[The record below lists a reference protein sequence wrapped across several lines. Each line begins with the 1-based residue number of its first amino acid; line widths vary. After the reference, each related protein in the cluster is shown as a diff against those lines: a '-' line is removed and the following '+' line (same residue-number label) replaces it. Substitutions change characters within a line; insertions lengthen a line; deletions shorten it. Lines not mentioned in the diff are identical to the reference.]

1 MSRKLIRGGHVLSMD
16 PGVGDHI
23 GGDVLIQDGRI
34 AAVGTGISAPDAE
47 LVDATGMVV
56 MPGLIDTHRHTWQ
69 GAFSQVAADWTL
81 NQYFTGVIGRL
92 SPMFTPQDV
101 RDGTHFG
108 AVEALDSGVT
118 TLFDWAHIMNTPE
131 HADAA
136 VDALRASGIRAVFGH
151 SIPTHD
157 PAWYVGSDLRH
168 PDDARRVATRY
179 FNSTD
184 QLLTLALA
192 IRGPE
197 MATIAATAD
206 DLALAR
212 DLGVRAS
219 MHVGIGLLGGQRAIT
234 QLNDH
239 GLLGPDLI
247 FLHANTSTDDELKML
262 AASGAH
268 ASVSARVEMMMGHG
282 FPATGRLLEAGIR
295 PALSVDVVA
304 GVPSNMFDEMRAVLE
319 AERLRQ
325 YDRQLTAGS
334 APETVPLTTREAIE
348 FATIDGAR
356 TLGLDDRIG
365 SLTPGKRADV
375 ICVDVARS
383 PLRLAQP
390 TEAAVTFADA
400 RDVHTVLVE
409 GEFRKRG
416 GELVGVDARGVRDA
430 ARSSRDR
437 LLAAVTGLSTVV

>member
-1 MSRKLIRGGHVLSMD
+1 MSRKLIRGGHVLTMD
-16 PGVGDHI
+16 PAVGDHVV
-23 GGDVLIQDGRI
+23 GDVLIQDGRI
-34 AAVGTGISAPDAE
+34 AAVGAGLEAPGAE
-47 LVDATGMVV
+47 LIDATGMVV

-69 GAFSQVAADWTL
+69 GAFAQVAADWTL
-81 NQYFTGVIGRL
+81 NEYFGGIIGRL
-92 SPMFTPQDV
+92 SPLFTPQDV

-131 HADAA
+131 HADAS

-151 SIPTHD
+151 SIPTSD
-157 PAWYVGSDLRH
+157 PSWYVASDRRH
-168 PDDARRVATRY
+168 PDDARRLATRY

-192 IRGPE
+192 VRGPE
-197 MATIAATAD
+197 MATIEATAD

-234 QLNDH
+234 QLHDR

-262 AASGAH
+262 AVSGAH

-304 GVPSNMFDEMRAVLE
+304 GVPSNMFDEMRAVIE

-325 YDRQLTAGS
+325 YDRLLTLGA
-334 APETVPLTTREAIE
+334 APDRVPLTTRQALE

-375 ICVDVARS
+375 ILVDVARS
-383 PLRLAQP
+383 PLRLSRS
-390 TEAAVTFADA
+390 TEAAVLFADA
-400 RDVHTVLVE
+400 RDVDTVLVD
-409 GEFRKRG
+409 GEFRKRDG
-416 GELVGVDARGVRDA
+416 VLVGADGRALRDRA
-430 ARSSRDR
+430 QASRDR
-437 LLAAVTGLSTVV
+437 LLAAVAELSTVV